1 MPLEL
6 RTVYIA
12 RETDQLLVDHAA
24 LRGLP
29 KAEVFRRAVASGIK
43 RVRQGWSRPAL
54 PVPAEPLVLKTVYV
68 DAKTVDQLRA
78 EAFDRHVPANDVLR
92 EYLAAGLV

>member
-6 RTVYIA
+6 RTVFIE
-12 RETDQLLVDHAA
+12 RETDQRLADNAA

-29 KAEVFRRAVASGIK
+29 KAEMFRRAVSVGIK
-43 RVRQGWSRPAL
+43 RVGQGLSRPAL

-92 EYLAAGLV
+92 EYLAAGLT